1 MKTVAQIFFKLYR
14 FFLDAVRKTVKFFC
28 GGLVKTKKYLFNELP
43 ALAAW
48 RFRQDYFIPAKA
60 FGIGRSAYNRQKQ
73 ASFSRKIKISLLCP
87 VTAQTKDK
95 LQETIASVLF
105 QTYSDWELVLVCY
118 GDEKCSCS
126 DSIFE
131 EAAAKDVRIKTVRLD
146 GGVKVASALTAAA
159 KKASGDYLSILFA
172 GDLLHPS
179 ALYEMTN
186 AICMKDADFVYVDSA
201 VFKCGNLH
209 KIVSTNFKPDFSP
222 DYFNSFDYI
231 GHFALFSR
239 DVFNKAGGFDKS
251 FESGCSYDL
260 FLRIFENTNKI
271 AHVQKCLFYSRQELK
286 DKLDSNDH
294 KRALKKH
301 FARLGAKA
309 SVSDGAIS
317 EVCKVDYKI
326 EDKPL
331 VSILIPSSDHC
342 ATLKKCLDSIRK
354 LTAYRNYE
362 IIIIENNSVQDETF
376 AFYDSLKKEKN
387 IKVVVWKDGFN
398 YSAINNFGVKSA
410 KGDYLLLL
418 NNDTEVISPKWIEE
432 MLMFAQR
439 KDVGAVGALLYYPNG
454 KVQHAGVILG
464 MRGLADHSHKLFSME
479 SSGYANRLLCVQ
491 NVMGATAACLMVSRK
506 LYKRVGGFDE
516 AIKVAFNDVDFCMK
530 IRNAGYLIVLTP
542 YAKLIHCESESR
554 GKDDT
559 PEKKSRA
566 ECEAKICRERW
577 RECLDIGDPYY
588 NPNLSLWS
596 DDFSVTGDIF
606 PCEKGVL

>member
-1 MKTVAQIFFKLYR
+1 MKTTTQTSLKLYR
-14 FFLDAVRKTVKFFC
+14 FFLGGAKKAVKAFC
-28 GGLVKTKKYLFNELP
+28 AGFAAKKEYLFRGLP
-43 ALAAW
+43 AAVAW
-48 RFRQDYFIPAKA
+48 RFRRGGRIPPLA
-60 FGIGRSAYNRQKQ
+60 FGVSRSAYKRQSQ
-73 ASFSRKIKISLLCP
+73 AAFPRMIKISLLCP
-87 VTAQTKDK
+87 VTAQSKDE
-95 LQETIASVLF
+95 LQEMIASVSF
-105 QTYSDWELVLVCY
+105 QTYANWELILVAFGAV
-118 GDEKCSCS
+118 GDLGLKPLLEA
-126 DSIFE
+126 
-131 EAAAKDVRIKTVRLD
+131 AAAKDKRIKVIWQDDSQKISL
-146 GGVKVASALTAAA
+146 ALAAAA
-159 KKASGDYLSILFA
+159 KMSSGDCLAILFA

-179 ALYEMTN
+179 ALYEMAN
-186 AICMKDADFVYVDSA
+186 AICKSDADFVYVDSA
-201 VFKCGNLH
+201 VFKRDSLH

-251 FESGCSYDL
+251 FESGCAYDL

-317 EVCKVDYKI
+317 EVCKVDYKV
-326 EDKPL
+326 EGKPL

-506 LYKRVGGFDE
+506 LYKRAGGFDE

-596 DDFSVTGDIF
+596 DDFSVTGEIF
-606 PCEKGVL
+606 PCEKGAL